1 MIKLPKEVNNIIK
14 ALEKKGFSAY
24 AVGGCVRDSLTGQQ
38 PIDWDL
44 ATNAELKDMK
54 KIFPAAKVISEKY
67 SVIRIDHTK
76 EGDDDGIIADVATF
90 RKEGP
95 YSDKR
100 RPDSVEFVQ
109 SIEEDLKRR
118 DFTVNAIADNPS
130 GKIVDPF
137 EGRKDIENRLIRTVG
152 EPMERFSEDPL
163 RMIRAVRVA
172 AELDFDIHKKTYE
185 AIVANSGLL
194 SEANIKK
201 IREEFERI
209 ITSPNA
215 GKGLRMLAGADLMP
229 AIIGDVAAKLN
240 RRQMQ
245 QFSTLCDNIDKTKPV
260 LKRRLGLFYTC
271 FEEKKGMQAIEMLD
285 YDEKTKESLKDA
297 LLMMEKLHFLRT
309 GVDLK
314 AFLVKYGPKRY
325 EYLDNLSK
333 AQRIVYD
340 LGDAKII
347 SRHELLKMIKDN
359 NEPIY
364 IEDLAVN
371 GEDIIKAGIAEGEQV
386 GRLLLMLTDI
396 VHKKPKDNNKKTLL
410 KYARKFNK
418 NKLAARTRKV
428 KWLR

>member
-44 ATNAELKDMK
+44 ATNAESKDMK
-54 KIFPAAKVISEKY
+54 AIFPEAKVISEKY

-76 EGDDDGIIADVATF
+76 DDNDDGIIADVATF

-152 EPMERFSEDPL
+152 DPIERFSEDPL

-185 AIVANSGLL
+185 AIVANAGLL
-194 SEANIKK
+194 SKANIKK

-209 ITSPNA
+209 ITAPNA

-271 FEEKKGMQAIEMLD
+271 FEEKKGMQAIEILD

-314 AFLVKYGPKRY
+314 AFLVKYGPERY

-364 IEDLAVN
+364 IEDLAIK
-371 GEDIIKAGIAEGEQV
+371 GDDIIKAGIAEGEQV
-386 GRLLLMLTDI
+386 GHLLLMLTDI

-410 KYARKFNK
+410 KYARRFSK

>member
-172 AELDFDIHKKTYE
+172 GELDFDIHKKTYE

-201 IREEFERI
+201 I
-209 ITSPNA
+209 
-215 GKGLRMLAGADLMP
+215 
-229 AIIGDVAAKLN
+229 
-240 RRQMQ
+240 
-245 QFSTLCDNIDKTKPV
+245 
-260 LKRRLGLFYTC
+260 
-271 FEEKKGMQAIEMLD
+271 
-285 YDEKTKESLKDA
+285 
-297 LLMMEKLHFLRT
+297 
-309 GVDLK
+309 
-314 AFLVKYGPKRY
+314 
-325 EYLDNLSK
+325 
-333 AQRIVYD
+333 
-340 LGDAKII
+340 
-347 SRHELLKMIKDN
+347 
-359 NEPIY
+359 
-364 IEDLAVN
+364 
-371 GEDIIKAGIAEGEQV
+371 
-386 GRLLLMLTDI
+386 
-396 VHKKPKDNNKKTLL
+396 
-410 KYARKFNK
+410 
-418 NKLAARTRKV
+418 
-428 KWLR
+428 

>member
-44 ATNAELKDMK
+44 ATNAESKDMK
-54 KIFPAAKVISEKY
+54 AIFPEAKVISEKY

-76 EGDDDGIIADVATF
+76 DDDDDGIIADVATF

-152 EPMERFSEDPL
+152 DPIERFSEDPL

-185 AIVANSGLL
+185 AIVANAGLL
-194 SEANIKK
+194 SKANIKK

-209 ITSPNA
+209 ITAPNA

-271 FEEKKGMQAIEMLD
+271 FEEKKGMQAIEILD

-314 AFLVKYGPKRY
+314 AFLVKYGPERY

-364 IEDLAVN
+364 IEDLAIK
-371 GEDIIKAGIAEGEQV
+371 GDDIIKAGIAEGEQV
-386 GRLLLMLTDI
+386 GHLLLMLTDI